1 MPFGACLLPAGG
13 ARFRLWAPGARRV
26 DLCLAEAAP
35 LPMRALEGGWHE
47 CVVAAARAGQRY
59 AFRIDGDLQVPDPAS
74 RCNADGVH
82 GPSVLV
88 DPRAHAWRDA
98 DWRGR
103 PWHEAVVY
111 ELHVGTFTPQGT
123 FVAAIERLD
132 DLVQL
137 GVTALELMPV
147 AAFSG
152 RRNWGYDGVLLFAPD
167 ASYGTPDELKAL
179 VDAAHARGLMVLL
192 DVVYNHFGPD
202 GNYLHVYAAP
212 FFRAGAHTPWG
223 AAIDFDGPLSRTV
236 RDFYLHNALFWLTE
250 YHLDGLRLDAVHA
263 IADTAWPHIV
273 EEIAHA
279 VRRGPGRWRHVHL
292 VVENDRNQT
301 RFLARDAQGAPLVA
315 AAQWNDD
322 AHHAAHL
329 LATGERNGHYAD
341 YADRPLWCLA
351 RALAEGFAYQGEPSG
366 YRAGAPR
373 GDASRHLPPPA
384 FVDFLQN
391 HDQVGNR
398 PGGERIAQIADEQA
412 LRALVACMLLAPAV
426 PLLFMGEEFAA
437 SAPFLFFCDFAG
449 ELGAAVSHG
458 RRDGFARFGWP
469 AARERVPEPNDE
481 ATFERCRLDWA
492 ERERGVHARW
502 LALYTHLL
510 KLRRER
516 LLPLLA
522 KARSGAF
529 QVQGPGLLAVSWPI
543 DPGAV
548 DRRLHLLANLCA
560 VPARCAGL
568 PGGDVLYDSH
578 PPDAPRAPWSVR
590 VSIEAAEA
598 WPRCYTAR
606 RGHSTRTSSQVA
618 RPGSMA
624 LATRARP
631 DLTPARAPDRALQ
644 TSRRR
649 RRSLDPADR
658 HP

>member
-1 MPFGACLLPAGG
+1 MPFGACLLPGGG
-13 ARFRLWAPGARRV
+13 ARFRLWAPSVRRV
-26 DLCLAEAAP
+26 DLCLAEKAP

-47 CVVAAARAGQRY
+47 CVAAAARAGQRY
-59 AFRIDGDLQVPDPAS
+59 ALRIDGALQVPDPAS
-74 RCNADGVH
+74 RFNVDGVH

-88 DPRAHAWRDA
+88 DPCAHAWRDA
-98 DWRGR
+98 GWRGR

-123 FVAAIERLD
+123 FAAAVDRLD

-137 GVTALELMPV
+137 GVTAIELMPV

-152 RRNWGYDGVLLFAPD
+152 RRNWGYDGVLPFAPD

-202 GNYLHVYAAP
+202 GNYLHVYARP
-212 FFRAGAHTPWG
+212 FFRADAHTPWG
-223 AAIDFDGPLSRTV
+223 AAIDFDGPMSRTV

-263 IADTAWPHIV
+263 IADASRPHIV

-279 VRRGPGRWRHVHL
+279 VRRGPGRGRHVHL

-301 RFLARDAQGAPLVA
+301 RFLARDSQGAPLVA

-322 AHHAAHL
+322 AHHAAHV
-329 LATGERNGHYAD
+329 LATGERNGPYAD
-341 YADRPLWCLA
+341 CGDRPLWCLG
-351 RALAEGFAYQGEPSG
+351 RALAVGFVYQGEPSG
-366 YRAGAPR
+366 YRCGAPR
-373 GDASRHLPPPA
+373 GEPSRHLPPLA

-398 PGGERIAQIADEQA
+398 PCGERIAQIADAPA

-426 PLLFMGEEFAA
+426 PMLFMGEEFAA

-449 ELGAAVSHG
+449 ELGAAVSRG

-469 AARERVPEPNDE
+469 AARERLPEPNDE
-481 ATFERCRLDWA
+481 ATFVRCRLDWS
-492 ERERGVHARW
+492 EREGGVHARW
-502 LALYTHLL
+502 LALYAHLL

-516 LLPLLA
+516 LLPILA
-522 KARSGAF
+522 EVRSGEF
-529 QVQGPGLLAVSWPI
+529 QVQAPGLLAVSWPI
-543 DPGAV
+543 GPAV

-560 VPARCAGL
+560 VPARCDAL

-578 PPDAPRAPWSVR
+578 PADAPRAPWSVR
-590 VSIEAAEA
+590 VALEAA
-598 WPRCYTAR
+598 
-606 RGHSTRTSSQVA
+606 VA
-618 RPGSMA
+618 
-624 LATRARP
+624 
-631 DLTPARAPDRALQ
+631 
-644 TSRRR
+644 
-649 RRSLDPADR
+649 
-658 HP
+658 